1 MDQYIQNKVAFIK
14 DYMSEGNAASK
25 SKFDANA
32 NVTKKNIATLEGEL
46 FKDLVIQINRAR
58 VKEKLTQEFNAKT
71 AAQYEKSNKSKDL
84 YYHDETSIK
93 PYCVA
98 VSLYPLLTKG
108 TKALG
113 GGSKEPIHLES
124 FTGEFINIT
133 FAISAYFAGAI
144 ATPEFLMYFDYF
156 ARKDYG
162 DNYLETNK
170 QQIIDKLQFVIYTLN
185 EPATA
190 RSYQSIFW
198 NISIFDE
205 NYFKGMFGIFMFPD
219 GTSPA
224 WDNVK
229 KLQEFFMSWFNKERT
244 KALLTFP
251 VVTANALKD
260 KSNKWVDQEFKIML
274 AKEASEGNSFF
285 IYTSN
290 NVDSLSSCCRLRSGI
305 ESNEFSFS
313 LGAGG
318 IQTGSLN
325 VITVNYNRFIQKH
338 IPKDILKT
346 KPIKEV
352 IQLIKPKL
360 NRLLQRIY
368 KFQVAHKLIHKEYM
382 DKGLLDIYNAGFI
395 NMDKQFLTIGING
408 MLEAAEY
415 LGLKASNNGDYK
427 KFISNNL
434 KIIFKSNAKAKEQYK
449 KYKVKFNTEFV
460 PAENLGVKNAKWDK
474 EDGLFVPR
482 DCYNSYFYPSESSEV
497 NILDKFILHG
507 DEIVKYL
514 DGGSALHL
522 ALLDYPTQE
531 GFEKLFDI
539 ATETG
544 CNYFT
549 WNVPVT
555 CCDDCGYIDK
565 YTTKECRKCGSK
577 NIDYAT
583 RIIGYLRKIGNFSKE
598 RQIEALK
605 RNYQSF

>member
-1 MDQYIQNKVAFIK
+1 
-14 DYMSEGNAASK
+14 MSIIEIFGTL
-25 SKFDANA
+25 FDA
-32 NVTKKNIATLEGEL
+32 
-46 FKDLVIQINRAR
+46 
-58 VKEKLTQEFNAKT
+58 
-71 AAQYEKSNKSKDL
+71 
-84 YYHDETSIK
+84 
-93 PYCVA
+93 
-98 VSLYPLLTKG
+98 
-108 TKALG
+108 
-113 GGSKEPIHLES
+113 S
-124 FTGEFINIT
+124 F
-133 FAISAYFAGAI
+133 
-144 ATPEFLMYFDYF
+144 
-156 ARKDYG
+156 
-162 DNYLETNK
+162 
-170 QQIIDKLQFVIYTLN
+170 
-185 EPATA
+185 
-190 RSYQSIFW
+190 
-198 NISIFDE
+198 
-205 NYFKGMFGIFMFPD
+205 D
-219 GTSPA
+219 GTDLSTY
-224 WDNVK
+224 DFYCYDIK
-229 KLQEFFMSWFNKERT
+229 KPLMPKQS
-244 KALLTFP
+244 
-251 VVTANALKD
+251 
-260 KSNKWVDQEFKIML
+260 
-274 AKEASEGNSFF
+274 
-285 IYTSN
+285 
-290 NVDSLSSCCRLRSGI
+290 
-305 ESNEFSFS
+305 
-313 LGAGG
+313 
-318 IQTGSLN
+318 QTT
-325 VITVNYNRFIQKH
+325 ID
-338 IPKDILKT
+338 IPKTSRL
-346 KPIKEV
+346 
-352 IQLIKPKL
+352 IQS
-360 NRLLQRIY
+360 
-368 KFQVAHKLIHKEYM
+368 
-382 DKGLLDIYNAGFI
+382 D
-395 NMDKQFLTIGING
+395 
-408 MLEAAEY
+408 
-415 LGLKASNNGDYK
+415 K